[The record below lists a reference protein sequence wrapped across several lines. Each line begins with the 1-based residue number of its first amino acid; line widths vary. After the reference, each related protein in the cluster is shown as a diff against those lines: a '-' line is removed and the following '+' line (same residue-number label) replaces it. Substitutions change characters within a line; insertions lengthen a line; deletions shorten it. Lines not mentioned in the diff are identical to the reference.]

1 MTDSEP
7 EPEPEPGAM
16 ETADPSMKESMAEK
30 EKEDS
35 SGSLVQQACSDEKLS
50 DSEKQQQLEDSSEAS
65 PAEETPGKCPA
76 HIERCSSLDDVKL
89 TQQKVMCSYYC

>member
-7 EPEPEPGAM
+7 EPEAGAT
-16 ETADPSMKESMAEK
+16 ETADPSMNESMAEK

-35 SGSLVQQACSDEKLS
+35 SGSVVQQACCDEKLS
-50 DSEKQQQLEDSSEAS
+50 VSEKQQQLEDYSEAS
-65 PAEETPGKCPA
+65 PVEETPGKRPA

-89 TQQKVMCSYYC
+89 TKQKVLLQCT